1 MTQQQK
7 VENDLKKLGYTNEH
21 YDLITNVYTRDIQGT
36 PITVLVF
43 RDALYVSIGA
53 SATIDEYPYPLLRG
67 RILPMGKW
75 VRDKIIQSYLK
86 ELESTS

>member
-7 VENDLKKLGYTNEH
+7 VKNDLKKLGYTHEPYN
-21 YDLITNVYTRDIQGT
+21 LITNVYTRDIQGT

-43 RDALYVSIGA
+43 HDVFYVSIGA
-53 SATIDEYPYPLLRG
+53 SAHIDEYRYPLLRG
-67 RILPMGKW
+67 RILPMGNW

>member
-21 YDLITNVYTRDIQGT
+21 HTHIPNVYTRDIQGT

-43 RDALYVSIGA
+43 SDVFYVSIGA
-53 SATIDEYPYPLLRG
+53 SATIDEYYYPLLRG
-67 RILPMGKW
+67 RVLPMGKW

>member
-1 MTQQQK
+1 MTQKQK
-7 VENDLKKLGYTNEH
+7 VKNDLKKLGYTNEH

-43 RDALYVSIGA
+43 SDVFYVSIGA
-53 SATIDEYPYPLLRG
+53 SATIDEYHYPLLRG